1 MKRLEA
7 VFFLLIVVFAT
18 CGIAGA
24 QSAREKLRISVS
36 PTNYA
41 FLPVFLAN
49 DEGYFAEQNL
59 DVEIVKFNGSAN
71 TQVPLL
77 ARGDLDVTVVV
88 LGPPIFNQL
97 AQGFDLTLIAS
108 LSEAHPGWN
117 GATWLMVRQDL
128 WDAGSIRKISDLRG
142 KKIENGVLGTVAD
155 VMTRTALANNG
166 VAISDVST
174 AYTVRGP
181 ADWFASMRNKAADMW
196 GVVEPFASELESQKL
211 AHKWLTYNDVTPW
224 IQDAYFA
231 ASANYLKGHP
241 DAIRRFLSAILK
253 ADREINASNGS
264 WTPKM
269 IAEVAK
275 WSELPP
281 ADIARIPGPNYVGQ
295 FGLIR
300 TDSIERVQKV
310 LVASGAVQQPIP
322 VAKIIDTS
330 ALQAA
335 RRAAGI
341 R

>member
-1 MKRLEA
+1 MKRLLA
-7 VFFLLIVVFAT
+7 IVFLLALL
-18 CGIAGA
+18 GDAGA
-24 QSAREKLRISVS
+24 PVRGQTTREKLRISVS

-41 FLPVFLAN
+41 FLPVFLAL
-49 DEGYFAEQNL
+49 DEGFFAEQNL
-59 DVEIVKFNGSAN
+59 DVEVVKFNGSAN

-108 LSEAHPGWN
+108 LSEAHKGWN

-128 WDAGSIRKISDLRG
+128 WDAGTIRKVPDLRG

-155 VMTRTALANNG
+155 VMTRLALADNK
-166 VAISDVST
+166 VPTTDVTMS
-174 AYTVRGP
+174 YTVRGP
-181 ADWFASMRNKAADMW
+181 SDWLAGMRNRAADMW
-196 GVVEPFASELESQKL
+196 GVVEPFASELEAQKL
-211 AHKWLTYNDVTPW
+211 GHKWLTYNDVTPW
-224 IQDAYFA
+224 LQDAYFA
-231 ASANYLKGHP
+231 ASANFLKAHP
-241 DAIRRFLSAILK
+241 EAIRRFLSAIIK
-253 ADREINASNGS
+253 ADREIDASKGS

-275 WSELPP
+275 WSGLPQ
-281 ADIARIPGPNYVGQ
+281 ADIERIPGPNYVGQ
-295 FGLIR
+295 FGAIR
-300 TDSIERVQKV
+300 TDSIGRVQNV
-310 LVASGAVQQPIP
+310 LLSSGAVQTAVPLE
-322 VAKIIDTS
+322 KIIDTS